1 MRSMIVSL
9 CFEHPTKAAVAD
21 GHHSFPLHQDEALD
35 VIGSGTFGLIRK
47 RSTSSAR
54 CTTPTL
60 SATRSGAST
69 TRTASS
75 TSSWSI
81 ARAVISD
88 PQLSGAKR
96 PNTQLDEDV
105 VWSYLA
111 QMVLALHECHYR
123 GSNTSRDSAILH
135 RDLKPENVFLD
146 GQKNII
152 RSATLACPRRWPPRF
167 ARTYVGT
174 PYYMSP
180 ELATGAPYDA
190 KSDIWALGCV
200 AYELCALAPPFD
212 ANDQQELTRKIKLGN
227 VPRLPKAY
235 SGQLG
240 DVIRSMLELN
250 PKHRPT
256 TRDLLQHGKIAN
268 ALQALELL
276 AWSGRMAEER
286 EKLRMQWEELD
297 EGRRILA
304 EREAAVCHGELEW
317 RRRKSELEDRERRV
331 EEREQKMTTWEQET
345 ASAAAL
351 PNHHRGAPAS
361 THQEPAST
369 RPALRPGNRRVSSGG
384 IPRLRSSPAISSEA
398 GNGASHVVE
407 VVHVRSH
414 GTPRSTR
421 DRSRYGVRP
430 LLGGGS
436 RQREESNGGDEWV
449 EDGEFGSGSGS
460 ASSTGSTSDDANV
473 EVSNVAVAENSR
485 EDSPSTSISSSSVKA
500 SSRPAASSATS
511 TMARRQNSQSSSHDS
526 EATSVR
532 PSARRSARV
541 SQVSPAMRA
550 WIQQTQAS
558 SSEDQDMTM
567 RDASQ
572 MMEDKENHNVASAP
586 ALESKSSPI
595 PVSRLSSA
603 AAAASRP
610 ALMTRATAPATS
622 ADALQAPAASI
633 DASASVPAQVPPP
646 PAVYDLDDEDLPSPF
661 LKKVTREIPRAME
674 KHLANL
680 AKNGHAAAAATAAVS
695 ALCWPRRCKKRQ
707 RGKERR
713 ARAAPAP
720 VKVRR
725 RICSR
730 ERPWRVRP
738 GRTSPEER
746 VEAAD
751 AARDAQVNGSVA
763 KVDDEATLDRRV
775 DLLGDLDT
783 LALDAYCEPLMA
795 DSRRDAVDL
804 SRGAALVT
812 VTSIS
817 PRSVSTWESVLASR
831 EAAATKALVAYLPV
845 CANKQ
850 SVRGDSVSPQ
860 DKGRKGKMEDG
871 QRTSQAVEHK
881 RGLDGSRLRSV
892 ATGGLSGMISNVS
905 HLRPASQSVAHNK
918 ASYAPGAPEE
928 RSERRP

>member
-1 MRSMIVSL
+1 MTARKSQ
-9 CFEHPTKAAVAD
+9 TAARTDAIND
-21 GHHSFPLHQDEALD
+21 YEALD

-47 RSTSSAR
+47 VRR
-54 CTTPTL
+54 
-60 SATRSGAST
+60 
-69 TRTASS
+69 
-75 TSSWSI
+75 
-81 ARAVISD
+81 ISD
-88 PQLSGAKR
+88 GRIFARKELQFERMTDRDRRQICAEVNILRTLHHTNIVRYEERGIDNENGILYIVMEYCEGGDLGSTIKR
-96 PNTQLDEDV
+96 CKKTNTQLDEDV

-152 RSATLACPRRWPPRF
+152 KIGDFGLSKEVAALDF

-361 THQEPAST
+361 THQEPAPT

-430 LLGGGS
+430 LLGGVS

-460 ASSTGSTSDDANV
+460 ASSTGSTSDDVNV

-526 EATSVR
+526 ETTSVR

-572 MMEDKENHNVASAP
+572 MMEDKENHNQ
-586 ALESKSSPI
+586 
-595 PVSRLSSA
+595 
-603 AAAASRP
+603 RP
-610 ALMTRATAPATS
+610 L
-622 ADALQAPAASI
+622 
-633 DASASVPAQVPPP
+633 
-646 PAVYDLDDEDLPSPF
+646 
-661 LKKVTREIPRAME
+661 
-674 KHLANL
+674 
-680 AKNGHAAAAATAAVS
+680 
-695 ALCWPRRCKKRQ
+695 
-707 RGKERR
+707 RR
-713 ARAAPAP
+713 AR
-720 VKVRR
+720 
-725 RICSR
+725 
-730 ERPWRVRP
+730 
-738 GRTSPEER
+738 TH
-746 VEAAD
+746 
-751 AARDAQVNGSVA
+751 
-763 KVDDEATLDRRV
+763 
-775 DLLGDLDT
+775 
-783 LALDAYCEPLMA
+783 Y
-795 DSRRDAVDL
+795 
-804 SRGAALVT
+804 
-812 VTSIS
+812 
-817 PRSVSTWESVLASR
+817 
-831 EAAATKALVAYLPV
+831 
-845 CANKQ
+845 
-850 SVRGDSVSPQ
+850 
-860 DKGRKGKMEDG
+860 
-871 QRTSQAVEHK
+871 
-881 RGLDGSRLRSV
+881 RLE
-892 ATGGLSGMISNVS
+892 
-905 HLRPASQSVAHNK
+905 Q
-918 ASYAPGAPEE
+918 
-928 RSERRP
+928 

>member
-1 MRSMIVSL
+1 MIVSL

-47 RSTSSAR
+47 VRR
-54 CTTPTL
+54 
-60 SATRSGAST
+60 
-69 TRTASS
+69 
-75 TSSWSI
+75 
-81 ARAVISD
+81 ISD
-88 PQLSGAKR
+88 GRIFARKELQFERMTDRDRRQICAEVNILRTLHHTNIVRYEERGIDNENGILYIVMEYCEGGDLGSTIKR
-96 PNTQLDEDV
+96 CKKTNTQLDEDV

-152 RSATLACPRRWPPRF
+152 KIGDFGLSKEVAALDF

-695 ALCWPRRCKKRQ
+695 APVLASTLQEKATRKGAAGEGSTSTSKGPSSNLL
-707 RGKERR
+707 
-713 ARAAPAP
+713 ARAAVAGAARQNFTRGNVGAP
-720 VKVRR
+720 TGRVTAGTNSSISTSSGGTGIAPRR
-725 RICSR
+725 RTSALPGGITVGPPRESLTARKSYIPSSR
-730 ERPWRVRP
+730 
-738 GRTSPEER
+738 S
-746 VEAAD
+746 
-751 AARDAQVNGSVA
+751 
-763 KVDDEATLDRRV
+763 
-775 DLLGDLDT
+775 
-783 LALDAYCEPLMA
+783 
-795 DSRRDAVDL
+795 
-804 SRGAALVT
+804 
-812 VTSIS
+812 
-817 PRSVSTWESVLASR
+817 
-831 EAAATKALVAYLPV
+831 
-845 CANKQ
+845 
-850 SVRGDSVSPQ
+850 
-860 DKGRKGKMEDG
+860 
-871 QRTSQAVEHK
+871 
-881 RGLDGSRLRSV
+881 
-892 ATGGLSGMISNVS
+892 
-905 HLRPASQSVAHNK
+905 
-918 ASYAPGAPEE
+918 
-928 RSERRP
+928 